1 MSGFLYDLVGRRFT
15 VVFYLLISA
24 VSAFFSPYPA
34 PDIYPFYFLCKS
46 GVTLSVFALIANPFL
61 NDYITVASRPRFIT
75 LKSIAGQLFG
85 ILNTGVYYRFT
96 NSLDYKI

>member
-15 VVFYLLISA
+15 VVFYLLICA
-24 VSAFFSPYPA
+24 VSAFLSPYPA

-46 GVTLSVFALIANPFL
+46 GLTLSAFALFANPLL
-61 NDYITVASRPRFIT
+61 NDYITVATRPRQ
-75 LKSIAGQLFG
+75 IAIYNVTVQLFG